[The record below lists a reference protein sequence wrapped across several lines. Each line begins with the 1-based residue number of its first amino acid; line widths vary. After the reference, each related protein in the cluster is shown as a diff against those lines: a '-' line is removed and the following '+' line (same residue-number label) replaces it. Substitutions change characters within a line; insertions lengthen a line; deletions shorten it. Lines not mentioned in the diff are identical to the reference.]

1 VTEQYKSVIENNF
14 QKREK

>member
-14 QKREK
+14 QKREN